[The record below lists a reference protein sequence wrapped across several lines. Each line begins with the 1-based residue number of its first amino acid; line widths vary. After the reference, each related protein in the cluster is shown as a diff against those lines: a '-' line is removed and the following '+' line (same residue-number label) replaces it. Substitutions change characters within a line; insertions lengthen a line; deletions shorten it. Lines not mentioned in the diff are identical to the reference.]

1 MTYPTRNTGADLI
14 PFAPQPSYPGPRRQA
29 IKAMRNAQARRE
41 REDAQRPYDADRLAR
56 NLAERPPDVRVNDG
70 DGDEATREYLRRMGW
85 TDERLAAAQES
96 LRDDLQGRVHP
107 ITGLRP
113 SLTAG
118 GGQDRGPGPSQ
129 PRPPSA
135 VAPGRT
141 TRDLMGMVR
150 NINAA
155 RDAGLD
161 PAKLWPGQAG
171 LPGRPSTR
179 GLLASAGPDRPIPA
193 LVPPVSA
200 SFDLL
205 TDSTTSGPNRR
216 APGGRAPRRTGGR

>member
-1 MTYPTRNTGADLI
+1 MTYPTRNTGADLL

-85 TDERLAAAQES
+85 TDERLAAAQED

-107 ITGLRP
+107 ITGLHP
-113 SLTAG
+113 SLSAG
-118 GGQDRGPGPSQ
+118 GGQVQGLGPPQ

-141 TRDLMGMVR
+141 GADLRGMVG
-150 NINAA
+150 NLNAA

-161 PAKLWPGQAG
+161 PARLWPGQAG

-179 GLLASAGPDRPIPA
+179 RLLASGGWNRPISVAGP
-193 LVPPVSA
+193 PVGA
-200 SFDLL
+200 SSGLPGW
-205 TDSTTSGPNRR
+205 SNTSGANRD